1 MTTKEIIQKYGI
13 DHYYD
18 EKKTHYIVFPQAI
31 SKEDAMRAA
40 NMVFKVNA
48 KKLEVTRGFVI
59 KDTLYFKKPLLER
72 DFVPVWA
79 VEVIK

>member
-1 MTTKEIIQKYGI
+1 MTTKEIIAKFGI

-18 EKKTHYIVFPQAI
+18 EDKTHYIVFPQAI

-48 KKLEVTRGFVI
+48 KRPEVTRGYVVR
-59 KDTLYFKKPLLER
+59 DTLYFKKPSLIQKFE
-72 DFVPVWA
+72 PVWA
-79 VEVIK
+79 IEVSK

>member
-1 MTTKEIIQKYGI
+1 MTTKEIVSKFGI
-13 DHYYD
+13 EHYYD
-18 EKKTHYIVFPQAI
+18 EDKTHYIVFPQAI

-48 KKLEVTRGFVI
+48 KRLLVNRGYVF
-59 KDTLYFKKPLLER
+59 KDTLYFQKPIW
-72 DFVPVWA
+72 DIGVAPVWA